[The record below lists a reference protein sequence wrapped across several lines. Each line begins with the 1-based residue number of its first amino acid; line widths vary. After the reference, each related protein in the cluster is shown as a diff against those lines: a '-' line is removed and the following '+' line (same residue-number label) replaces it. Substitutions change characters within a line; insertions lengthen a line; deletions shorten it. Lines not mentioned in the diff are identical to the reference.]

1 MTGAEQAFLGLAI
14 GAAVVFIV
22 VIAYV
27 TNLTSK

>member
-1 MTGAEQAFLGLAI
+1 MTGGEQAFLGLAI
-14 GAAVVFIV
+14 GVAVVFIV

>member
-1 MTGAEQAFLGLAI
+1 MTGGEQAFLGLAI